1 MLDQSDEPVPAETL
15 MDDEGVTDN
24 FEHHEASFFSERDGH
39 CEQPNSSAC
48 FGLADC
54 AEFADGVPAEWLMS
68 DVEGSVVGRSDISPT
83 TDQSPVSSCKMKL
96 IGPMS
101 PSQPEVE
108 LPPGLL
114 RGLRKS
120 KRKDW
125 LREKA
130 KMMHFYTETSLLMA
144 RHERRK
150 KALKRRERLKAAKRR
165 MKEAKMRFL
174 SEFFNGQSE
183 LHKAGEH
190 SKKDIREGRDDP
202 SQRALCMASRRI
214 ANSRQVYKRFESVG
228 KEKRI
233 SRCRS
238 MQNLV
243 TGASIDEKHNRTALT
258 DIFASVCSLRYY
270 PLNGSITCRGT
281 KEWEPSKL
289 SVICETC
296 KEMKGKEVVH
306 LMCRC
311 TEFTSN
317 LEL

>member
-1 MLDQSDEPVPAETL
+1 MNRPPTCGVRSQENMLDQSDEPVPAETL

-83 TDQSPVSSCKMKL
+83 TDQSP
-96 IGPMS
+96 
-101 PSQPEVE
+101 
-108 LPPGLL
+108 
-114 RGLRKS
+114 
-120 KRKDW
+120 
-125 LREKA
+125 
-130 KMMHFYTETSLLMA
+130 
-144 RHERRK
+144 

-281 KEWEPSKL
+281 KEWEPTLITFTDLIIHRKASL
-289 SVICETC
+289 MLTA
-296 KEMKGKEVVH
+296 KESWEWRLEVEDDEAKM
-306 LMCRC
+306 LMHALV
-311 TEFTSN
+311 FV
-317 LEL
+317 